1 MAKVSL
7 LSISGASVGLF
18 VQNLEASLHEKMQ
31 EICSSF
37 NKPYPQNW
45 AALTSNKVSFEQP
58 DSQPFLRAQDGDIYM
73 VLFEENDVLELQ
85 FMSKEHKK
93 TLMVRQNMSLRDV
106 QHLLCRAFQERFPLM
121 CANLKVEGITY
132 DNFDDMP
139 FLQLK
144 DNEKEVHVQFE
155 RTTDMYFFDKRDRL
169 PQCFPDP
176 FDTVP
181 HLRLDS

>member
-7 LSISGASVGLF
+7 QSTSGAHVELS
-18 VQNLEASLHEKMQ
+18 VQNLEAPLHEKMQ
-31 EICSSF
+31 DICSSF
-37 NKPYPQNW
+37 NKPYPQSW
-45 AALTSNKVSFEQP
+45 AVLTSKKVSFEQP
-58 DSQPFLRAQDGDIYM
+58 DSQPFLRAQDGDTYM
-73 VLFEENDVLELQ
+73 VVFEENDVLELQ

-93 TLMVRQNMSLRDV
+93 ILMVRQNMSLRDV
-106 QHLLCRAFQERFPLM
+106 QHLLCRTFQERFPLM

-144 DNEKEVHVQFE
+144 DNEKEVHVKFE

-181 HLRLDS
+181 QLSLDS